1 MIKKNPGNSIKQKN
15 VKNQTSS
22 FTCEKKKVSGNSESK
37 VNHQKTK
44 YQENPEKQIDYKKGS
59 IKKSSITIR
68 I

>member
-1 MIKKNPGNSIKQKN
+1 MS
-15 VKNQTSS
+15 
-22 FTCEKKKVSGNSESK
+22 EKKVSGNSESK

-44 YQENPEKQIDYKKGS
+44 YQENPEKQIDYKKES